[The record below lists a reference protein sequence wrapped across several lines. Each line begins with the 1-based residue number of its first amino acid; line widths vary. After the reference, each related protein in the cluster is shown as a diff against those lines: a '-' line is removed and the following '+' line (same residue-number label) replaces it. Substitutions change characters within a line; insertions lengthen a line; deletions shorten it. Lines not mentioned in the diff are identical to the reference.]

1 MRIISRLDIK
11 GPNLIK
17 GIQLEGL
24 RVIGNPNFYA
34 KKYFDDGVDELLLI
48 DCVASLYGRN
58 NLVDIIK
65 KASNEIFIPITVGG
79 GIRSI
84 KDAEKLFMSGAD
96 KIAINSKAIVEPN
109 IINKLAKSFGSQA
122 VVSSIQAKKLDNKK
136 WLAYY
141 DNGREKTEKDVVEWA
156 KEVEDRGA
164 GEILLTSVD
173 NEGTKNGFD
182 LDLCETINSTCKVP
196 LIYSGGM
203 KSKNDLNKFHNFSE
217 CDAIAVA
224 SILHYNET
232 NIKEIKKFAQDIRL
246 KVRV

>member
-1 MRIISRLDIK
+1 
-11 GPNLIK
+11 
-17 GIQLEGL
+17 
-24 RVIGNPNFYA
+24 
-34 KKYFDDGVDELLLI
+34 
-48 DCVASLYGRN
+48 
-58 NLVDIIK
+58 
-65 KASNEIFIPITVGG
+65 
-79 GIRSI
+79 
-84 KDAEKLFMSGAD
+84 MSGAD

-217 CDAIAVA
+217 CDAIAAA